1 MIHGM
6 TIVMVVFFMIGWL
19 IVIAIPMYHE
29 TNPTPIILNTI
40 PAIPHTTSATNNC
53 RACLDNGI

>member
-1 MIHGM
+1 
-6 TIVMVVFFMIGWL
+6 MVVFFMIGWL

-29 TNPTPIILNTI
+29 TNPITSNDDTLFTI
-40 PAIPHTTSATNNC
+40 PDTTSTTNNC